1 MGVRIKSLFSAIA
14 LSASSSLM
22 AIAASAQE
30 APVFRPN
37 ETIPNA
43 IDRAYFGALGEFSD
57 RNPLRYT
64 QTIIG
69 TPYGYPE
76 NQISRDGERIHRIY
90 LDLMNQQNSSDPLIR
105 TADLPNPFNL
115 SVQTLPTSGNPVVG
129 SEFAIEQPLDPQ
141 FPVQPMT
148 PPNSLL
154 PQRY

>member
-1 MGVRIKSLFSAIA
+1 MGVRIKSLMSAIA
-14 LSASSSLM
+14 FSASSSLM
-22 AIAASAQE
+22 AIVASAQD

-43 IDRAYFGALGEFSD
+43 IDRAFYGSLGKFSD
-57 RNPLRYT
+57 RNPLRST

-76 NQISRDGERIHRIY
+76 NQISRDGERIHRVY

-115 SVQTLPTSGNPVVG
+115 SVQTLPTSGNRVMG

-141 FPVQPMT
+141 FPVQPMMRPT
-148 PPNSLL
+148 QVL